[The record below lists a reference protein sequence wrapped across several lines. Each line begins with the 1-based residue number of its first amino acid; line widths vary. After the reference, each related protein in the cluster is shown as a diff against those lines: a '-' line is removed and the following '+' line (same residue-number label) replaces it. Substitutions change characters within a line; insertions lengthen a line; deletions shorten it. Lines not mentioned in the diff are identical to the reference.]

1 MGIPESPASGTATQ
15 DTSLPTTL
23 KAIAHLS
30 DDDLL
35 DRYLN
40 FTLKSELDL
49 TDRVII
55 TLLREEWN
63 KRHPEDPMAAN

>member
-1 MGIPESPASGTATQ
+1 MGIPEPPAAGTATQ
-15 DTSLPTTL
+15 DTSLPTML
-23 KAIAHLS
+23 NVIAHLP
-30 DDDLL
+30 DDYLL
-35 DRYLN
+35 ERYLL

-55 TLLREEWN
+55 TLLHEEWN